1 MTLSPLATTMY
12 NGCDE
17 PTGAWTGKG
26 KKPHARGAHTLWLY
40 QCTAIPIVCALH
52 TANSMKHIVQVVT
65 TGSDRKI
72 AYWDAYDGSAVRV
85 TDASEDAAM
94 CDVHVDAEGE
104 AIVSCGADSLVQ
116 LWGYDEGHCFYT
128 GVGHSGTVNRVRV
141 SPDRTH
147 VVSVGSEGGIFI
159 WKYMK
164 PGAEEPTD
172 ATPVAAGA
180 GDGTV

>member
-1 MTLSPLATTMY
+1 MPSRVSYFVDCTCAQKLHNINEWAGRQQTLTM
-12 NGCDE
+12 
-17 PTGAWTGKG
+17 
-26 KKPHARGAHTLWLY
+26 
-40 QCTAIPIVCALH
+40 
-52 TANSMKHIVQVVT
+52 QVVT

-85 TDASEDAAM
+85 TDASDDAAV

-147 VVSVGSEGGIFI
+147 VVSVGSEGGIFV
-159 WKYMK
+159 WKYK
-164 PGAEEPTD
+164 SPAADEP
-172 ATPVAAGA
+172 AAAAG
-180 GDGTV
+180 G